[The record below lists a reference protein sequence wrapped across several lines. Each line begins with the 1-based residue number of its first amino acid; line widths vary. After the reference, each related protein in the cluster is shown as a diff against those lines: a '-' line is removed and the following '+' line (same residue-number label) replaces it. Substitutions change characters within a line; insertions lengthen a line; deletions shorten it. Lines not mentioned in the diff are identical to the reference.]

1 MGADAKGGGGL
12 VSPEVKKWGLRL
24 LLGFAAFYFLLPAL
38 LGVSCDLTWNHGK
51 IGCAALKR
59 IEERRAGAADSPG
72 PGFTVNGELN
82 RRMHGGSTGPV
93 RRPVLGRQGLMP
105 SVDCAAMGGIRTT
118 NPNTGMPS
126 CFVPN

>member
-82 RRMHGGSTGPV
+82 RRMHGGQPPPQ
-93 RRPVLGRQGLMP
+93 RRTMQVHG
-105 SVDCAAMGGIRTT
+105 VDRSKPPCEGGELRRDEAAGAWVCRRYY
-118 NPNTGMPS
+118 
-126 CFVPN
+126 